1 MVEKNSEWEA
11 NAKTFPYQSKE
22 RLKRDQIMRIY
33 YLQKV
38 KLKNYKLA
46 KD

>member
-1 MVEKNSEWEA
+1 MIYMQKNFIFIVWQKSVGLGEA
-11 NAKTFPYQSKE
+11 K
-22 RLKRDQIMRIY
+22 DQIMRIY